1 MSIAGDNHEERISK
15 LEAARQLME
24 DSLLAHATLE
34 SRASTRL
41 EKHQS
46 LLEVH
51 EETMLA
57 IMNSQRTITSAL
69 GQIADS
75 MKAFAER
82 MNSWEESHEKFRQ
95 QHEIA
100 MRKFDDKLNALIS
113 IVGYMQGGMESRPNG

>member
-1 MSIAGDNHEERISK
+1 MSIAGDNHEERITK

-24 DSLLAHATLE
+24 DSLLVHATLE
-34 SRASTRL
+34 ARASTRL
-41 EKHQS
+41 VEHQS
-46 LLEVH
+46 LLQAH

-57 IMNSQRTITSAL
+57 IMKAQRGITSTL

-75 MKAFAER
+75 MKALDAR
-82 MNSWEESHEKFRQ
+82 VIAQEEAHEKFRQ

-100 MRKFDDKLNALIS
+100 MREFDDKLNVLIS